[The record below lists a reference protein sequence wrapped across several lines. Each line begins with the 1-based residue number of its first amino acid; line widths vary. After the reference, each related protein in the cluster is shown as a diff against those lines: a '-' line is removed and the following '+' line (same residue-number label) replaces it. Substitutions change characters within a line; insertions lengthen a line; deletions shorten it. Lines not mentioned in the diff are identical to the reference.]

1 MTLRKILKGNNTTEA
16 NVKNLVLDKEVI
28 NDHKE
33 RINYE
38 NAIENNKK
46 TSKSAKKSKKS
57 KRKYTSNRPRPPIVY
72 KKYPKLNDL
81 LRYLP
86 LYDKGTHDIGDI
98 VKLKNNI
105 IVQIIQ
111 HKNRLVPMMFKLN
124 PRDIEYFIKMNK
136 HQRYINAKWPARND
150 KNFIKSLQQLFL
162 TYGFSADHGSNVF
175 DPQVC
180 MKLFTSEISLKYY
193 QKISSTFLI
202 YGPYRGLLVWHDLG
216 SGKTCTSIDTIEN
229 FIKLKQLS
237 KGASLRND
245 NISDIKIYVVLPPTK
260 SLEENYR
267 KELSRC
273 PSIIREL
280 IKESKK
286 RTDLKQ
292 DMTNRIIN
300 KYVEIISYVSLSN
313 RVKSGKINL
322 NNSLL
327 IFDEAHQFLYPVR
340 QFASKYAYLREQLRK
355 ATNVKML
362 LLTATPIFRQ
372 LTDLPKL
379 LNTLKH
385 VDDVDQL
392 PENEDDFNKKYFYN
406 GKINKTKFANDVKG
420 YISYS
425 NILNNRSLFA
435 EKIHMPNKMTNVSET
450 HYNKWLETHKNELKT
465 YNVDDIKATDLIKLK
480 DPKFIDPLTGYLKK
494 SSAATNYPVRSFK
507 PKNIWPEKFSEL
519 LKNIEKYPNEKHFIY
534 SRHKESGAN
543 AIGYYLAQNGWTR
556 MSNNKNDHGTNP
568 PKDNNKVGEEYSKL
582 LIQLNKK
589 EISQEK
595 FETLKIRLLK
605 EQGPKRLYNGFV
617 VLNSQS
623 SQKEIKNARELF
635 NDAQS
640 NVDGKYIRIFIGD
653 DKFAEGVSLF
663 NTRHVHI
670 FEPPYSFQT
679 ENQIIGRA
687 IRMCGHKELPGNK
700 RNVRVHKY
708 YAKYEDKNMSDHE
721 LQVYNDMNHNILKQI
736 EETAIETS
744 LEYDIENVELDKES
758 QKSLFVFKRLN
769 NAINE
774 TKK

>member
-1 MTLRKILKGNNTTEA
+1 MTLRAILKGNDSTDA

-28 NDHKE
+28 NDHKD
-33 RINYE
+33 RIKYE
-38 NAIENNKK
+38 NTIENNKK
-46 TSKSAKKSKKS
+46 SKKSRKS
-57 KRKYTSNRPRPPIVY
+57 KRKNKSNKPRPPIVY
-72 KKYPKLNDL
+72 KKFPKLNDL

-111 HKNRLVPMMFKLN
+111 YKNRLVPMMFKLN

-136 HQRYINAKWPARND
+136 HQRYINANWPQRSE
-150 KNFIKSLQQLFL
+150 KNFIKTLQQLFL
-162 TYGFSADHGSNVF
+162 TYGFSADNKNNSF

-180 MKLFTSEISLKYY
+180 MKLFTTDISLKYY

-245 NISDIKIYVVLPPTK
+245 NIADIKIYVVLPPTK

-267 KELSRC
+267 KELSKC

-280 IKESKK
+280 IRESKK

-313 RVKSGKINL
+313 RVKNGKINL

-385 VDDVDQL
+385 VDDKDQL
-392 PENEDDFNKKYFYN
+392 PEDENDFYKKYFQN
-406 GKINKTKFANDVKG
+406 GKINKTKFADDVKG

-425 NILNNRSLFA
+425 NVLDNRSLFA
-435 EKIHMPNKMTNVSET
+435 EKIKMPHNISNVSEV
-450 HYNKWLETHKNELKT
+450 HYNKWVETRKNELKT
-465 YNVDDIKATDLIKLK
+465 YNVDDVKAEDLIKLK

-507 PKNIWPEKFSEL
+507 PKNIWTQKFQDL
-519 LKNIEKYPNEKHFIY
+519 LKNIEKYPDEKHFVF

-543 AIGYYLAQNGWTR
+543 AVGYYLAQHGWTR

-568 PKDNNKVGEEYSKL
+568 PKDNNKIGEEYTKL
-582 LIQLNKK
+582 LVQLNKK

-595 FETLKIRLLK
+595 FETLKIRLFK

-623 SQKEIKNARELF
+623 SQKEIKNAREMF
-635 NDAQS
+635 NDSKS
-640 NVDGKYIRIFIGD
+640 NVDGKYIRVFIGD

-708 YAKYEDKNMSDHE
+708 YAKYEDKNMTDHE
-721 LQVYNDMNHNILKQI
+721 LQVYNNMNRDILQQI

-744 LEYDIENVELDKES
+744 LEYNIENVELDKES

-769 NAINE
+769 NAIDE
-774 TKK
+774 AKK